1 MDKLG
6 TRIFTLRKQAG
17 LSQEDLAHRTGVS
30 RQTISKWES
39 GAMLP
44 ELYNLHALCRLF
56 SVSADYLLFGV
67 EKKPIVEETDIR
79 TEKNDAKPSETI
91 KQETEN
97 TADSSAAQSGKK
109 RYKRVLLSFV
119 ALFCAVFVC
128 FSVIAAY
135 NVASY
140 LADGAGGP
148 QGGIYEGFLVVPLS
162 PVLVLAVVI
171 FLAVMFTAFTVLIF
185 IGLLKSDKF

>member
-67 EKKPIVEETDIR
+67 EKKQIVEETDIR

-135 NVASY
+135 NVAILPTERAARRAAYTKVFWSF
-140 LADGAGGP
+140 P
-148 QGGIYEGFLVVPLS
+148 S
-162 PVLVLAVVI
+162 PPSSSWRSSFFSPSCSLRLPFSSSSAC
-171 FLAVMFTAFTVLIF
+171 
-185 IGLLKSDKF
+185 